1 MASTN
6 YWTENR
12 IRAIRLHAGFLR
24 CHDIVKEFVEI
35 KLSEALGFP
44 RADFP
49 STWKRWCHDNIAY
62 VKRFPFWKRQSKEED
77 EGEEIPVFEKG
88 DITFFAF
95 IMKKIVPDCP
105 GLDRI
110 RKFRNTLAHDPR
122 TEIEEQLDFEEQFR
136 QIEDAVDELFHEDT
150 LQEERKKWR
159 QVLIDI
165 RLDDINKIEPL
176 TKNFACEAQA
186 VIENN
191 TVLQA
196 GRDIINV
203 GNIGRDNIHSGRD
216 INLVSNQV
224 IQNNIFIVENGEAN
238 EIG

>member
-1 MASTN
+1 MSSTN

-12 IRAIRLHAGFLR
+12 IRMIRLHAAFLR

-35 KLSEALGFP
+35 KLSETLGFP

-49 STWKRWCHDNIAY
+49 STWKRWCHDNIAF
-62 VKRFPFWKRQSKEED
+62 VKKYSFWKRQSKEED

-88 DITFFAF
+88 DITFFAY

-105 GLDRI
+105 GLEKI
-110 RKFRNTLAHDPR
+110 RMFRNSLAHDPR

-176 TKNFACEAQA
+176 TKDFRRHALI

-191 TVLQA
+191 TVMQA
-196 GRDIINV
+196 GRDIINANNV
-203 GNIGRDNIHSGRD
+203 GCNNIHIGRD
-216 INLVSNQV
+216 INLSNQV
-224 IQNNIFIVENGEAN
+224 IHNNIFFVGNDEVNRIGE
-238 EIG
+238 